1 MEKLNIAF
9 LGAVYEDILEAA
21 NALFDKMSDEK
32 NVIILNLIDFIE
44 YTNNYKV
51 KDFVNHFGDGHYM
64 KTEYKA
70 LSDISGFDG
79 AILQTT
85 PTLALKEENILT
97 LKEHYF
103 TVGLTYKV
111 SSLKKLIAKSGFF
124 LSDIIKKDIAKD
136 RSIESNIEKDCDMIL
151 SADNFNATEIAS
163 KVYQKVKN
171 IKGYN

>member
-9 LGAVYEDILEAA
+9 LGAVYEDILEASD
-21 NALFDKMSDEK
+21 ALFDKMSDEK

-51 KDFVNHFGDGHYM
+51 SDLVNHFGDGHYM

-85 PTLALKEENILT
+85 PTLALREENILT

-103 TVGLTYKV
+103 TVGLTYKA
-111 SSLKKLIAKSGFF
+111 SSLKKLIAKSNFF
-124 LSDIIKKDIAKD
+124 LSDIIKKDISGD
-136 RSIESNIEKDCDMIL
+136 NIESNIQKYCDMTL
-151 SADNFNATEIAS
+151 PADNFNATEIAS
-163 KVYQKVKN
+163 KVYEKVKN